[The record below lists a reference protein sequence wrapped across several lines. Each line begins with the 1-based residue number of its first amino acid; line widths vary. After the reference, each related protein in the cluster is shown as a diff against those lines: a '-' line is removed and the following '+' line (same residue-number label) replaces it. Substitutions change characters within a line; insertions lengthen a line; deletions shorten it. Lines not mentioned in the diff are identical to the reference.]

1 MRIKLK
7 RVKEWIKQEKD
18 KRPLKEIWKT
28 FIAKLRGHVQYYGV
42 SHNIMQ
48 VKQFL
53 YEAAKIMYK
62 WLNRRSQ
69 RKSFT
74 WEKFVLFM
82 RAHPLPKAQIVHK
95 MF

>member
-1 MRIKLK
+1 
-7 RVKEWIKQEKD
+7 
-18 KRPLKEIWKT
+18 
-28 FIAKLRGHVQYYGV
+28 
-42 SHNIMQ
+42 MQ

-53 YEAAKIMYK
+53 CEATKIMYK